1 MLAVSKLDRDDIP
14 MPVPAPIKPKLVDQ
28 RVLETCWMEAMRAV
42 RDGMTSLRAVFPDRT
57 QGLPETGERALR
69 SGLHGL
75 EDVLADLHRA
85 GRHVLG
91 EDAYAQYLDDLDART
106 PTRGDLDE

>member
-1 MLAVSKLDRDDIP
+1 MVVVSTTDRDDIP
-14 MPVPAPIKPKLVDQ
+14 VPAPIAVDQ
-28 RVLETCWMEAMRAV
+28 RVLESCWMEAMSAV
-42 RDGMTSLRAVFPDRT
+42 REGMIALRAAFPDHT

-91 EDAYAQYLDDLDART
+91 EDVYAQYLDDLDDRK
-106 PTRGDLDE
+106 PTRGEIDE

>member
-1 MLAVSKLDRDDIP
+1 MSDRDDIP
-14 MPVPAPIKPKLVDQ
+14 MPVPAPIKPKPVDQ

-42 RDGMTSLRAVFPDRT
+42 SEGMNALRAAFPSHT
-57 QGLPETGERALR
+57 QSLPETGERALR

-91 EDAYAQYLDDLDART
+91 EDAYAQYLDDLDDRT
-106 PTRGDLDE
+106 PTRGELDE